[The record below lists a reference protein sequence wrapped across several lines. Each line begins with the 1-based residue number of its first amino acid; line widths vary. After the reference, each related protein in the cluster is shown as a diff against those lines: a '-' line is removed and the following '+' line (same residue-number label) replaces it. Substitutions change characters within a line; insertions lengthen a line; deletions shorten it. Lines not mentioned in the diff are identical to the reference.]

1 MPVNLSI
8 KNVPDALAQ
17 VLRDRAAANR
27 RSLQQ
32 ELMCLL
38 EQTVGQPPGH
48 DAAPGVSL
56 LIKPEYSSTLD
67 PWFDTAAHTDGHLP
81 SNRPRKSL
89 QEVAEKARRLFPQ
102 GTEDS
107 TPLLRQ
113 MRDAGLRGKA

>member
-1 MPVNLSI
+1 
-8 KNVPDALAQ
+8 
-17 VLRDRAAANR
+17 
-27 RSLQQ
+27 
-32 ELMCLL
+32 MCLV

-48 DAAPGVSL
+48 DAAPGISL

-89 QEVAEKARRLFPQ
+89 QDIADKARRLFPQ